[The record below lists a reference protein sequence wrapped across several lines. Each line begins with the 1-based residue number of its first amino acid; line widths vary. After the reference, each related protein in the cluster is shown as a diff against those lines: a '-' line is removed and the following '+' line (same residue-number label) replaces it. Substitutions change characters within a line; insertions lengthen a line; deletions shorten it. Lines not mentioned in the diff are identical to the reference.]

1 MEGTVGRWKEV
12 FMSRALNGG
21 LSCMMSVNENKPSTY
36 IQEPDKLTKCNGNK
50 QSLHLYTGTWDM
62 ESVVLFGL
70 ELETGKQKETAQ
82 KDTRPVT

>member
-1 MEGTVGRWKEV
+1 
-12 FMSRALNGG
+12 MSRALNGG

-36 IQEPDKLTKCNGNK
+36 IQEPDKLTKCNGIK
-50 QSLHLYTGTWDM
+50 QCLHLYTGTWDM